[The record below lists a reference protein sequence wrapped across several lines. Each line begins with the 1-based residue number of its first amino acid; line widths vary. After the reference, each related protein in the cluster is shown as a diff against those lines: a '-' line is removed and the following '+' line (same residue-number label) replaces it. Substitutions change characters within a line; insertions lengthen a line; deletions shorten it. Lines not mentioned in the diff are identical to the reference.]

1 MKQSPAAALI
11 EAMRP
16 KQWTKNGFA
25 FAAVLFA
32 KKFTDP
38 VALADSFIAFAALC
52 LGASACYLINDI
64 ADAERDRQH
73 PDKAGRPI
81 ASGRLQ
87 PQTAAVGAMVL
98 MLLAVAVA
106 LTVNL
111 DLALCVGVYIVLTLA
126 YTFRLKHTVILDV
139 LAIALGFVLRAVAG
153 ALAISVDISPWLL
166 VCTLLLALFMAIA
179 KRRGELQMLD
189 MAENHREILG
199 EYNKYLL
206 DQMSSVVT
214 SAALMAYCLY
224 TFSERTIEVVGT
236 TDLKYTI
243 PFVVYGIFRYLYL
256 VHKRGLGADPS
267 HLVLRDRPLL
277 ATIVL
282 WMLVSGVILYASPPP
297 TP

>member
-1 MKQSPAAALI
+1 MKQSPAFVLI

-25 FAAVLFA
+25 FAAILFA
-32 KKFTDP
+32 KKLTDTT
-38 VALADSFIAFAALC
+38 ALANTFVAFGALC
-52 LGASACYLINDI
+52 LGASACYLVNDI

-73 PDKAGRPI
+73 PDKANRPI
-81 ASGRLQ
+81 ASGRLS
-87 PQTAAVGAMVL
+87 PGTAAVAAAALMLASVGVAMV
-98 MLLAVAVA
+98 
-106 LTVNL
+106 VNL
-111 DLALCVGVYIVLTLA
+111 DLALCVGVYILMTLA
-126 YTFRLKHTVILDV
+126 YTFQLKHVVIMDV
-139 LAIALGFVLRAVAG
+139 LIIAIGFVLRAVAG

-199 EYNKYLL
+199 EYSAYLL
-206 DQMSSVVT
+206 DQMTSVVT

-236 TDLKYTI
+236 TSLKYTI

-256 VHKRGLGADPS
+256 VHQRGLGADPS
-267 HLVLRDRPLL
+267 HLVLRDRPLF

-282 WMLVSGVILYASPPP
+282 WMVVSGLILYASPS
-297 TP
+297 

>member
-1 MKQSPAAALI
+1 MKRSPVFALI

-25 FAAVLFA
+25 FAAILFA
-32 KKFTDP
+32 KKLTDP
-38 VALADSFIAFAALC
+38 TALASTFVAFGALC
-52 LGASACYLINDI
+52 LGASACYLVNDI

-73 PDKAGRPI
+73 PDKANRPI
-81 ASGRLQ
+81 ASGRLN
-87 PQTAAVGAMVL
+87 PGTAAVAAAVL
-98 MLLAVAVA
+98 MLASVGVAMV
-106 LTVNL
+106 VNL
-111 DLALCVGVYIVLTLA
+111 DLALCVGVYILMTLA
-126 YTFRLKHTVILDV
+126 YTFHLKHVVIMDV
-139 LAIALGFVLRAVAG
+139 LIIAIGFVLRAVAG

-189 MAENHREILG
+189 MAENHRETLG
-199 EYNKYLL
+199 EYSEYLL
-206 DQMSSVVT
+206 DQMTSVVT

-236 TDLKYTI
+236 TSLKYTI

-256 VHKRGLGADPS
+256 VHQRGLGADPS
-267 HLVLRDRPLL
+267 HLVLRDRPLF

-282 WMLVSGVILYASPPP
+282 WMVVSGLILYVSPS
-297 TP
+297 